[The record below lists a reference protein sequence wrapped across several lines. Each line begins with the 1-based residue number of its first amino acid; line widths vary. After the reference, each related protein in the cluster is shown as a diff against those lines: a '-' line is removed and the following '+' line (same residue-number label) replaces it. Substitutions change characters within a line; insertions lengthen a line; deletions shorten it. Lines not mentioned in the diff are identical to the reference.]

1 MKIILSGRALSE
13 YETKQIEI
21 GGKPMQRILGPMR
34 LDTGETLPITVWG
47 DTKGNYWRQFAEC
60 GEPFS
65 IVAELQAKP
74 QTFTNHEGETV
85 TVPNL
90 QIKLYSYLN
99 TPTNVVQH
107 YRNAPITTPPPQPC
121 YAADPTGCFVSS
133 TPEEKAE
140 HLRPI
145 GQTVKPW
152 NVADTPGLEGIL

>member
-1 MKIILSGRALSE
+1 MKIILSGTALSE
-13 YETKQIEI
+13 YETKQVEI
-21 GGKPMQRILGPMR
+21 GGKPMLRILGPMR
-34 LDTGETLPITVWG
+34 LDTGETMPITIWG
-47 DTKGNYWRQFAEC
+47 DNKGNNWKQFAES

-99 TPTNVVQH
+99 VPSNGSPY
-107 YRNAPITTPPPQPC
+107 YRNTFIRKTLPTPR
-121 YAADPTGCFVSS
+121 YASDPTGCFINS

-145 GQTVKPW
+145 SEKVKPW
-152 NVADTPGLEGIL
+152 RIEDTPGLEAIL

>member
-13 YETKQIEI
+13 FETKTVEI
-21 GGKPMQRILGPMR
+21 GGKPMLRILGPMR
-34 LDTGETLPITVWG
+34 LDTGETLPVTVWG
-47 DTKGNYWRQFAEC
+47 DTKGNYWKQFAAN

-99 TPTNVVQH
+99 MPTNVAQY
-107 YRNAPITTPPPQPC
+107 YRNAPITTPPPQPPQPQT
-121 YAADPTGCFVSS
+121 A
-133 TPEEKAE
+133 EK
-140 HLRPI
+140 
-145 GQTVKPW
+145 VKPW